1 MQIDKARSNAEEDVG
16 WNGGSSSVPKDSM
29 EQIYQP

>member
-1 MQIDKARSNAEEDVG
+1 MQIDKARWNAEEDAG
-16 WNGGSSSVPKDSM
+16 WNGESSVPKDSM